1 MIMVTGASGT
11 VGREVVAR
19 LVPLASVRLL
29 TRSPACLAPP
39 APGVEVVVGD
49 FSDPVRLATAFA
61 GVRAVFVVTADPL
74 RPDHDANII
83 DVALACG
90 VRHVVKLSA
99 LAVADPAADDLIT
112 RWQRA
117 NEERLLASGLDWTL
131 LRPRAFMSNTLA
143 WAGQIRESGVV
154 RGLGRDGRN
163 SCVDP
168 RDIAQVAVRALTR
181 TGHEGKTY
189 ALTGPQGLSPADQV
203 AEISAVLGREIRFEE
218 VSQDQARQ
226 ALLVRYPAPVADALM
241 ESARRTAAG
250 AKSGIESGVAEVL
263 GRPAGT
269 FRQWAED
276 HRHAFTGGQ
285 AVLPGGALGN
295 RVGPV

>member
-1 MIMVTGASGT
+1 MVTGASGT

-131 LRPRAFMSNTLA
+131 LKAPGVHVQYARLG
-143 WAGQIRESGVV
+143 AGQIRESGVV

-181 TGHEGKTY
+181 TGHSATPKAYLRRQGQPDGRADPGGLNNGLVTQASEVGQVGPRPPGTP
-189 ALTGPQGLSPADQV
+189 LDRTGSSPGQLHGGLPRSQGSVHRQSMHAR
-203 AEISAVLGREIRFEE
+203 AREWRT
-218 VSQDQARQ
+218 SQPRPGHPPEPFANP
-226 ALLVRYPAPVADALM
+226 PAPTL
-241 ESARRTAAG
+241 SGTHPTAG
-250 AKSGIESGVAEVL
+250 
-263 GRPAGT
+263 
-269 FRQWAED
+269 
-276 HRHAFTGGQ
+276 
-285 AVLPGGALGN
+285 
-295 RVGPV
+295 